1 MSSNCCRRMSTQSLC
16 GVGKNELTPTQPTQP
31 TPSRRLGAYRV
42 SNVLWSST
50 LSRKNIDIYLE
61 MGIFIYFASRKN
73 ATEKYYI

>member
-1 MSSNCCRRMSTQSLC
+1 MSTQSLC
-16 GVGKNELTPTQPTQP
+16 GVGKNELTPTQPTQTTQPTQP